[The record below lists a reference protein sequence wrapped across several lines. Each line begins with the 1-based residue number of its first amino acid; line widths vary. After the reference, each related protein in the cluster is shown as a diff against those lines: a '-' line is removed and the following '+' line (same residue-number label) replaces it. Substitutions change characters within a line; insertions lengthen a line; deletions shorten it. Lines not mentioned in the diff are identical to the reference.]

1 MVQQQQNTE
10 DKLQYLKGVGPEKA
24 KVLRSMGITTPQDLL
39 EYFPRRW
46 EFLPDCSA
54 ISAVEA
60 GQEATVVG
68 IIESIDFRNMRGRS
82 LFEVYLADH
91 SGSIR
96 VLWFNGGYLKRQLN
110 IGMTIA
116 VTGKINE
123 YKYQLQITNPKFKI
137 VGAGG
142 ELDVNR
148 LGGPVYPANSDISSN
163 QIKFILRNNLD
174 ALCDGL
180 CELFDNEFQK
190 KAILL
195 DRKAAFRLI
204 HDPQDEQDIKKATRT
219 LKYEEL
225 FIMQLGLAIRRYLSR
240 TGQKARAMK
249 FSAAL
254 DSRIRKRFPFMLT
267 ADQDEVV
274 AEIIADMRSEQPMNR
289 LLQGDVGSGKTAVAV
304 YAALVAIANKTQV
317 TIMAPTEILAEQHYI
332 NICRYLKGSKVK
344 IAMLTGSMPAK
355 KRKELLISVEQG
367 YVDIVVG
374 TVALIE
380 HDVKFKELGLV
391 VIDEQHKFGVDQR
404 AKLRKETTPHCLVMT
419 ATPIPRTLAMT
430 VFGDLEVSIIKNKP
444 AGRGTITT
452 KWIKPDDRQKA
463 FEFIRSLLKAGKQA
477 YFVYPRIEST
487 EAENSLKAAID
498 EFHLLN
504 EVIYP
509 EFEVALLHGRMK
521 ADEKQD
527 VMERF
532 RHGKIQILVSTVVI
546 EVGVDVPNATVM
558 VIEDANNFGLAQLHQ
573 LRGRIGRGSSNSY
586 CMLFSDSDNEIAAL
600 RLDVMCKSND
610 GFFIAEQDLAIRG
623 PGEMFSTRQ
632 HGLPDMKIANIVEDF
647 DLLNMA
653 RRDAFKL
660 VKEDPL
666 LQKPKHYNLRQT
678 VISKL
683 GGKLGLTDIA

>member
-1 MVQQQQNTE
+1 MIQEQYNQD

-24 KVLRSMGITTPQDLL
+24 RVLASMGVQSPQELL

-46 EFLPDCSA
+46 EFLPDTNP
-54 ISAVEA
+54 ISSIEA
-60 GQEATVVG
+60 GQEVTAVG

-82 LFEVYLADH
+82 IFEIYLADH
-91 SGSIR
+91 SGSFRIM
-96 VLWFNGGYLKRQLN
+96 WFNGGYLKRQLN

-116 VTGKINE
+116 VTGKATE
-123 YKYQLQITNPKFKI
+123 YKYQLQMTNPKFRI

-142 ELDVNR
+142 ELDITR
-148 LGGPVYPANSDISSN
+148 LGGPVYPATAEISSN
-163 QIKFILRNNLD
+163 QIKYIIRNNLT
-174 ALCDGL
+174 GL
-180 CELFDNEFQK
+180 CENLPELFTDSFREQTM
-190 KAILL
+190 LL
-195 DRKAAFRLI
+195 GRSQAFKLI
-204 HDPQDEQDIKKATRT
+204 HDPQDEQDTKKATRT

-225 FIMQLGLAIRRYLSR
+225 FIMQLGLAVRRYISR
-240 TGQKARAMK
+240 NGEKAKIMK
-249 FSAAL
+249 YSAQL

-267 ADQDEVV
+267 ADQDEVIT
-274 AEIIADMRSEQPMNR
+274 EIISDMRSLQPMNR

-332 NICRYLKGSKVK
+332 NICRYLDGSKVN

-355 KRKELLISVEQG
+355 KRKETLISIESG
-367 YVDIVVG
+367 FIDIVVG
-374 TVALIE
+374 TVALIQG
-380 HDVKFKELGLV
+380 DVKFKELGLV

-430 VFGDLEVSIIKNKP
+430 VFGDLEVSTIKHKP
-444 AGRGTITT
+444 SGRGTITT
-452 KWIKPDDRQKA
+452 KWVKPQDREKS
-463 FEFIRSLLKAGKQA
+463 FEFIRSLMKAGKQA

-487 EAENSLKAAID
+487 EADNCLKAAID
-498 EFHLLN
+498 EYHLLN
-504 EVIYP
+504 EVIFP
-509 EFEVALLHGRMK
+509 EFEVALLHGRLK
-521 ADEKQD
+521 TDEKQD

-532 RHGKIQILVSTVVI
+532 RNGKVRILVSTVVI

-573 LRGRIGRGSSNSY
+573 LRGRIGRGSSNSH
-586 CMLFSDSDNEIAAL
+586 CMLFSDSDNEIAAA

-610 GFFIAEQDLAIRG
+610 GFYIAEQDLAIRG

-632 HGLPDMKIANIVEDF
+632 HGLPDMKIANIIDDF

-653 RRDAFKL
+653 RRDAFRL
-660 VKEDPL
+660 VKDDPL
-666 LQKPKHYNLRQT
+666 LKNPENFLLRKT
-678 VISKL
+678 VINKL
-683 GGKLGLTDIA
+683 GDKLGLTDIA